1 MTFYF
6 KMNIVHIMMNSVT
19 TKDEILEAA
28 KREAKDKGLESIGMR
43 EIARASNIA
52 LGTLYNYFPNK
63 DVLILS
69 TISSIWKEAIEKL
82 EEEKDFI
89 SAVSTVY
96 DAILSV
102 DSNYSGFLSAH
113 AKFLKGNDEGKKE
126 MGEAQSELR
135 EYLTSSMDNYLREKI
150 KETMDEDKFSEFVLN
165 NIILSALKKEE
176 PRILKAL
183 VFKYIKVKQ

>member
-6 KMNIVHIMMNSVT
+6 KMNIVHVMMNSVT

-113 AKFLKGNDEGKKE
+113 AKFLKGNDEGKKK

-150 KETMDEDKFSEFVLN
+150 KETMDEDKFSEFILS

-176 PRILKAL
+176 PEILKTL
-183 VFKYIKVKQ
+183 VLSYIRS

>member
-6 KMNIVHIMMNSVT
+6 KMNIVHVMMNSVT

-102 DSNYSGFLSAH
+102 YSDYSGFLSAH
-113 AKFLKGNDEGKKE
+113 AKFLKGNDEGRKE
-126 MGEAQSELR
+126 MGEAQRELR
-135 EYLTSSMDNYLREKI
+135 EYLSSSIDNDLKAKI
-150 KETMDEDKFSEFVLN
+150 IETMEEEKFSEFILT
-165 NIILSALKKEE
+165 NIIFSCMKKEKPE
-176 PRILKAL
+176 ILETL
-183 VFKYIKVKQ
+183 ILNYIRS

>member
-1 MTFYF
+1 MTIYL

-43 EIARASNIA
+43 KIAKASNIA
-52 LGTLYNYFPNK
+52 LGTIYNYFPNK

-89 SAVSTVY
+89 SSIHTVY
-96 DAILSV
+96 DAIHTV
-102 DSNYSGFLSAH
+102 DSDYSGFHSAH
-113 AKFLKGNDEGKKE
+113 AKFLKGNDEGRKE
-126 MGEAQSELR
+126 MGEAQRELR
-135 EYLTSSMDNYLREKI
+135 EYLTSSLNNDLRAKI
-150 KETMDEDKFSEFVLN
+150 KETMDEEKFSEFILT
-165 NIILSALKKEE
+165 NIIFSCMKKEKPE
-176 PRILKAL
+176 ILKTL
-183 VFKYIKVKQ
+183 VLSYIRS

>member
-6 KMNIVHIMMNSVT
+6 KMNIVHVMMNSIT

-69 TISSIWKEAIEKL
+69 TISSIWEEAIEKL

-150 KETMDEDKFSEFVLN
+150 KETMDEDKFSEFILS

-176 PRILKAL
+176 PEILKTL
-183 VFKYIKVKQ
+183 VLSYIRS